1 MGLPKSGL
9 ASKSN
14 LHFFMISKYCE
25 NLREFLCTV
34 FAKTKFEVLDIHY
47 METGIQYMEVK
58 QNVEPAFFKSHTRKF
73 SEILHSGFNK
83 PRSFDF
89 NIKTHAVFMARLL
102 GYAL

>member
-1 MGLPKSGL
+1 
-9 ASKSN
+9 
-14 LHFFMISKYCE
+14 
-25 NLREFLCTV
+25 
-34 FAKTKFEVLDIHY
+34 

-102 GYAL
+102 DYAPPPLVMLNIEVITSPFYFLVIISNNCQFFSLKL